1 MYKSLN
7 IIIFVLS
14 LFFFL
19 TTAPTSYA
27 ACCPTSDISC
37 SYPNQCQDPSI
48 ACTSPEECPSN
59 TVCDVSRAPNASQS
73 QFDVRYCIGSSS
85 RETIENIY
93 SVRATCRRVSDTAWN
108 AIVDLLPDS
117 ILGVD
122 IDWSFLKNNQVC
134 ACHDDGWSAGVAQ
147 NTLCA
152 LANTILGTSG
162 YNLAVDS
169 KTFDSLPIG
178 QDPNTG
184 IWYTCFNFQSAI
196 RQAGEV
202 EIDILDRDGNTVCSS
217 RVDTKPKD
225 YSHWESLDALLGINI
240 YEDAT
245 ERDPYDLKCS
255 TVEGKEGVN
264 TAFGCIATQP
274 TGFTRDFLT
283 ISIGIGGGIAL
294 LLLLYAATL
303 ISLSRGNPQKIQSG
317 QQIIAAVIQGLIL
330 ITLSV
335 VMLNFL
341 GINILNLPGL
351 Q

>member
-1 MYKSLN
+1 MYKLLN
-7 IIIFVLS
+7 TAVFFLS
-14 LFFFL
+14 LSL
-19 TTAPTSYA
+19 LLATAPNSYA
-27 ACCPTSDISC
+27 ACCPTSDTSC
-37 SYPNQCQDPSI
+37 TYTHQCPDPNVS
-48 ACTSPEECPSN
+48 CTSPEECPSD

-85 RETIENIY
+85 RETIESIY
-93 SVRATCRRVSDTAWN
+93 SVRATCRRVSDTAWS

-117 ILGVD
+117 ILGAD

-134 ACHDDGWSAGVAQ
+134 ACHDDGWSLDIVQ

-152 LANTILGTSG
+152 AANTILGTSG
-162 YNLAVDS
+162 YDLATDS
-169 KTFDSLPIG
+169 KTFESPTVG
-178 QDPNTG
+178 QDPATG
-184 IWYTCFNFQSAI
+184 IWYTCFDFQSAI

-202 EIDILDRDGNTVCSS
+202 EIEILDRDGNVVCSS

-240 YEDAT
+240 YKDAT
-245 ERDPYDLKCS
+245 ERDPYNLKCS
-255 TVEGKEGVN
+255 TVEGKEGIN

-274 TGFTRDFLT
+274 AGFTRDFLT

-303 ISLSRGNPQKIQSG
+303 IALSQGNPQKIQSG